1 MDTRTP
7 ESPLTQVRFVGGP
20 LHGRSA
26 FMAHPEFHMDLTSPD
41 GEPIVYARR
50 VIASSVIDGHETTV
64 ATYAPVGMPDHEF
77 ERLAN
82 DA

>member
-7 ESPLTQVRFVGGP
+7 ENPLTQVRFVGGP

-26 FMAHPEFHMDLTSPD
+26 LMAQPEFHMDIEAPD
-41 GEPIVYARR
+41 GETIVYARR
-50 VIASSVIDGHETTV
+50 ALASSTIDGQAITV

-77 ERLAN
+77 ERLAIGV
-82 DA
+82 